1 MILKQRIILL
11 LTILYTVITDASLS
25 PKDKKKVKKDKFKPV
40 TNSVIERGLVK
51 EEIKL
56 KDILKEYGSISESKT
71 PHFTGDILAYVTPW
85 NSHGYDIAKTF
96 SNKFSMVSPVWLQV
110 KRRPGGSY
118 HMQGGHDIDSGW
130 VEEVKEGNTKMVPR
144 VLFDGWSLKDF
155 EATFSSEDN
164 IEDCIDTM
172 LKFTKKYKFDG
183 LIVEIWSQLGGQK
196 RKELVHFLTHMGETF
211 KAAKKTL
218 ILVIPPPV
226 YASDQAGMFGKKEF
240 DKLAPVIDGFSLM
253 TYDFSNPQSKDCE
266 CTESVLCF
274 GCGKWVHS
282 GCVGKGM
289 SSELTKQWATRGL
302 KFYCKFC
309 CFDQESFD
317 CQQSLLSIK
326 PKTADETGE
335 SAERT
340 VTDIFGESDPDESS
354 SNTHNSSLD
363 QSVLS
368 DNFSFFHNQR
378 SNGSD
383 EAKENLENED
393 NDSSDDAEKDD
404 SLDEVSNSCMFQP
417 EEQLRYGEFLNL
429 EELLNKLKSKDVRHG
444 IPEGKKDNVC
454 FTIDNSRNIARRVN
468 NLRSEFSDDCG
479 VWISSS
485 GSTPKTYYVVQD
497 DGKLKAVVCRQGIFC
512 TEKQINKKKEFIP
525 VDPQPADEK
534 NRGNQS

>member
-1 MILKQRIILL
+1 MILKQRIVLL

-253 TYDFSNPQSKDCE
+253 TYDFSNPQRPGPNSPILWMKQ
-266 CTESVLCF
+266 
-274 GCGKWVHS
+274 
-282 GCVGKGM
+282 CVEAIDPKATDRKKILLGLNFYGNEYHAGGGGPILGHQFIEILK
-289 SSELTKQWATRGL
+289 KQ
-302 KFYCKFC
+302 
-309 CFDQESFD
+309 
-317 CQQSLLSIK
+317 K
-326 PKTADETGE
+326 PKFNWDANVAEHIGE
-335 SAERT
+335 YK
-340 VTDIFGESDPDESS
+340 
-354 SNTHNSSLD
+354 
-363 QSVLS
+363 
-368 DNFSFFHNQR
+368 HNQQA
-378 SNGSD
+378 N
-383 EAKENLENED
+383 
-393 NDSSDDAEKDD
+393 
-404 SLDEVSNSCMFQP
+404 VIFYP
-417 EEQLRYGEFLNL
+417 T
-429 EELLNKLKSKDVRHG
+429 LKSIQMRLDLARSLGTG
-444 IPEGKKDNVC
+444 IAIWEIG
-454 FTIDNSRNIARRVN
+454 
-468 NLRSEFSDDCG
+468 
-479 VWISSS
+479 
-485 GSTPKTYYVVQD
+485 
-497 DGKLKAVVCRQGIFC
+497 QGLDYFY
-512 TEKQINKKKEFIP
+512 
-525 VDPQPADEK
+525 DLL
-534 NRGNQS
+534 